1 MKLIKDIIMFKKTLL
16 AAGILAAASQA
27 GALTVSLDPSYTGFS
42 AVTTITD
49 PTTAIAPIHTVQGL
63 YGATTMTAT
72 NAGITLAG
80 ELAAGEKVKFTYT
93 QPFATGA
100 TAPATLQYILK
111 GEGSAVV
118 DTIGFSRDGV
128 SAVAGQSSIT
138 YSVTAV
144 SYGSAGS
151 TADTTVGGIIYS
163 PIMTFAPLS
172 AAGTVKINASVLRDG
187 AVVDAG
193 PTLPLLVGSAVNQMA
208 IAATTAYNG
217 IVDVN
222 AARKKF
228 TGAAVTDSAVLAY
241 TETNKTDG
249 LTATIPNAK
258 VTADSTLQT
267 GDATAQVGQEATE
280 TKSTVSF
287 TGSFGFLDLDAA
299 TAGVQLALT
308 GSTSNVLGDTDF
320 VDTGSSITD
329 GLLTMIDAD
338 AGETGIDV
346 VLTSNNKAVIPVQ
359 TISSTW
365 KIDYTSGSSDA
376 SSYSKTNALGGFT
389 MNGASTS
396 FYAVPYG
403 PGVSQLL
410 WVGNEGTQTGD
421 LTATAF
427 DSLGNSFPA
436 TGEYSLGSITAKTHK
451 SIAATLLAQMKADGL
466 DDTVSQRLQIAVT
479 ATVPAANVNFYGAYK
494 VGDNRV
500 ALDTSAQKD
509 RLKLSSTAV
518 STLQTTADSVL
529 VDTGTTLDGIVDS
542 ILLDTGTTLDGIVDS
557 ILVDTGTTLVGTITT
572 LDTEIGIIDG
582 IVDNVLVDTSDNCF
596 NTALIHAGLDGMATD
611 GTTNGANAT
620 NFVHNSKIS
629 ATTLIGSGSGT
640 TAIKDC
646 TP

>member
-42 AVTTITD
+42 AVTSITD

-80 ELAAGEKVKFTYT
+80 ELAAGDKVKFTYT

-100 TAPATLQYILK
+100 TAPSTLQYILK

-249 LTATIPNAK
+249 LTATIAAANL
-258 VTADSTLQT
+258 TASGALQT

-280 TKSTVSF
+280 TKSTVSL

-359 TISSTW
+359 TVSSTW

-542 ILLDTGTTLDGIVDS
+542 ILLDTGTTL
-557 ILVDTGTTLVGTITT
+557 VGTITT
-572 LDTEIGIIDG
+572 LDTEIGVIDG
-582 IVDNVLVDTSDNCF
+582 LVDAEVIKTAAID
-596 NTALIHAGLDGMATD
+596 ALIDQAILDIDVACDNIAAVD
-611 GTTNGANAT
+611 GSLQMTEFGDTVA
-620 NFVHNSKIS
+620 
-629 ATTLIGSGSGT
+629 SGVIEGTGTRKYYRLAADEAVSGT
-640 TAIKDC
+640 TAVAMQGC
-646 TP
+646 

>member
-1 MKLIKDIIMFKKTLL
+1 MFKKSLL
-16 AAGILAAASQA
+16 AAGILAASQA
-27 GALTVSLDPSYTGFS
+27 GALTISLDPSYAGFT
-42 AVTTITD
+42 AVTSITN
-49 PTTAIAPIHTVQGL
+49 PTTAIAPIHTIQGL
-63 YGATTMTAT
+63 YGATTMSAT
-72 NAGITLAG
+72 TVGATLAG
-80 ELAAGEKVKFTYT
+80 ELASGDKVKFTYT

-111 GEGSAVV
+111 GEGNAVV

-128 SAVAGQSSIT
+128 SAVAGQSSLT

-144 SYGSAGS
+144 SYGAAGT

-163 PIMTFAPLS
+163 PIMTFAPLT
-172 AAGTVKINASVLRDG
+172 AAGTVKANASVTRDG

-193 PTLPLLVGSAVNQMA
+193 PTLPLLVGSVVNQMA
-208 IAATTAYNG
+208 ITATTAYNG

-228 TGAAVTDSAVLAY
+228 TGAAVTDTGILAY
-241 TETNKTDG
+241 AETNKTNG
-249 LTATIPNAK
+249 LTSTIPNAK
-258 VTADSTLQT
+258 KIADITLQA
-267 GDATAQVGQEATE
+267 GDATVQTGQEATE
-280 TKSTVSF
+280 TKSTVTL
-287 TGSFGFLDLDAA
+287 TGSFGFLDLDAS

-320 VDTGSSITD
+320 ADTGSAIAD
-329 GLLTMIDAD
+329 GVLTMIDAD
-338 AGETGIDV
+338 ANQTGIDV

-436 TGEYSLGSITAKTHK
+436 TGEYSLGTITSKTHK
-451 SIAATLLAQMKADGL
+451 SIAASLLSQMKADGL

-509 RLKLSSTAV
+509 RLKLNSTAV
-518 STLQTTADSVL
+518 STLTTNVATIDTEIGVVDGIVDSVL
-529 VDTGTTLDGIVDS
+529 VDTGTTIP
-542 ILLDTGTTLDGIVDS
+542 
-557 ILVDTGTTLVGTITT
+557 GTIT
-572 LDTEIGIIDG
+572 IIDNEVAIIDSG
-582 IVDNVLVDTSDNCF
+582 VDAACDNTIY
-596 NTALIHAGLDGMATD
+596 TATGLDGLAANGAD
-611 GTTNGANAT
+611 GTNVSNFVSGAMGNGLRDAAYIAADANGADN
-620 NFVHNSKIS
+620 I
-629 ATTLIGSGSGT
+629 IGT
-640 TAIKDC
+640 TADNGTRAVIKGC
-646 TP
+646 G

>member
-1 MKLIKDIIMFKKTLL
+1 MFKKTLL
-16 AAGILAAASQA
+16 AAGVMAAASQV
-27 GALTVSLDPSYTGFS
+27 GALTISLDPVYTAPAFA
-42 AVTTITD
+42 AVTSITN

-63 YGATTMTAT
+63 YGATSMTAT

-80 ELAAGEKVKFTYT
+80 ELAAGDKIKFTYT

-111 GEGSAVV
+111 GEGTSVV

-128 SAVAGQSSIT
+128 SAVAGLSSVT
-138 YSVTAV
+138 YTVTAV
-144 SYGSAGS
+144 SYGAGGS
-151 TADTTVGGIIYS
+151 TADTTVGGHIYS
-163 PIMTFAPLS
+163 PIMTFAPLA
-172 AAGTVKINASVLRDG
+172 AAGTVKMNASVLRDG

-193 PTLPLLVGSAVNQMA
+193 PTLPLLVGSVVNQMA
-208 IAATTAYNG
+208 IAATTAYDG

-228 TGAAVTDSAVLAY
+228 TGAAVTDTAVLAY

-258 VTADSTLQT
+258 VTADITLQA
-267 GDATAQVGQEATE
+267 GDATAQTGQEATE
-280 TKSTVSF
+280 TKSTVTL
-287 TGSFGFLDLDAA
+287 TGSFGFLDLVDA
-299 TAGVQLALT
+299 TAGVQLTLT
-308 GSTSNVLGDTDF
+308 GSTSNVLGDAQW
-320 VDTGSSITD
+320 VDTGSAITD

-346 VLTSNNKAVIPVQ
+346 ELTSNNKAVIPVQ

-410 WVGNEGTQTGD
+410 WVGNEGSQTGD

-436 TGEYSLGSITAKTHK
+436 TGEYSLGTITAKTHK

-542 ILLDTGTTLDGIVDS
+542 ILLDTGTTLDGIVDD
-557 ILVDTGTTLVGTITT
+557 ILTDTGTTLVGTITT
-572 LDTEIGIIDG
+572 LDTEIGVIDG

-596 NTALIHAGLDGMATD
+596 NTALIHAGLDGLATD
-611 GTTNGANAT
+611 GTTNGGNVS

>member
-1 MKLIKDIIMFKKTLL
+1 MFNKTLL
-16 AAGILAAASQA
+16 AAGIMAAASQA

-42 AVTTITD
+42 AVTSITN

-80 ELAAGEKVKFTYT
+80 ELAAGDKIKFTYT

-249 LTATIPNAK
+249 LTATIANAK

-280 TKSTVSF
+280 TKSTVSL

-359 TISSTW
+359 TVSSTW

-529 VDTGTTLDGIVDS
+529 VDTGTTIDGIVDS

-557 ILVDTGTTLVGTITT
+557 ILTDTGTTLVGTITT

-596 NTALIHAGLDGMATD
+596 NTALIHAGLDGLATD
-611 GTTNGANAT
+611 GTTNGTNT
-620 NFVHNSKIS
+620 VNFVHNSKIS
-629 ATTLIGSGSGT
+629 ATTLVGSGSGS

>member
-1 MKLIKDIIMFKKTLL
+1 MFKKTLL

-80 ELAAGEKVKFTYT
+80 ELAAGDKVKFTYT

-280 TKSTVSF
+280 TKSTVSL

-572 LDTEIGIIDG
+572 LDIEIGIIDG

>member
-1 MKLIKDIIMFKKTLL
+1 MFKKTLL

-27 GALTVSLDPSYTGFS
+27 GALTVSLDPSYAGFS
-42 AVTTITD
+42 AVTSITN

-80 ELAAGEKVKFTYT
+80 ELAAGDKVKFTYT

-228 TGAAVTDSAVLAY
+228 TGAAVTDTDVLAY

-249 LTATIPNAK
+249 LTATIANAK

-267 GDATAQVGQEATE
+267 GDATAQTGQEATE
-280 TKSTVSF
+280 TKSTVSL

-320 VDTGSSITD
+320 VDTGSTITD

-359 TISSTW
+359 TVSSTW

-529 VDTGTTLDGIVDS
+529 VDTGTTIDGIVDS

-596 NTALIHAGLDGMATD
+596 NTALIHAGLDGLATD
-611 GTTNGANAT
+611 GTTNGTNT
-620 NFVHNSKIS
+620 VNFVHNSKIS
-629 ATTLIGSGSGT
+629 ATTLVGSGSGS